1 MHYYPFHVADY
12 RKDASHLTPEE
23 HYVYRWLIDEY
34 YISEK
39 PICLDKRKLMRRMK
53 LTPDQDSVLDQVLLD
68 FFIETEKGYKHTRIE
83 RELTTWYEKSA
94 KARASAIRRWHPDA
108 NASETDANA
117 MRTHSDGNAKAMLPN
132 TQDPVPI
139 ELSFDEFWKV
149 YPRKDNKKKA
159 AVTWNRLSNKKRK
172 LAFNDCQM
180 RFIGREKQFIMMPTT
195 YLNGERW
202 NDDAPGDGDPGG
214 TSEIPSGRDTHPGAL

>member
-1 MHYYPFHVADY
+1 MYYYPFHIAEY
-12 RKDASHLTPEE
+12 RKDAGHLTPEE
-23 HYVYRWLIDEY
+23 HYIYRWLIDEY
-34 YISEK
+34 FLDEK
-39 PICLDKRKLMRRMK
+39 PITLDKRKLMRRMR
-53 LTPDQDSVLDQVLLD
+53 LTFDQVEILDQVLQD

-83 RELTTWYEKSA
+83 RELANWYEKSD
-94 KARASAIRRWHPDA
+94 KARVSAMKRWHPEMDQCEIDA
-108 NASETDANA
+108 TV
-117 MRTHSDGNAKAMLPN
+117 MRSHRKRNAKAMLLN
-132 TQDPVPI
+132 TKDLIPKKETS

-202 NDDAPGDGDPGG
+202 NDDPPGEIESLGG
-214 TSEIPSGRDTHPGAL
+214 RSNHPGAIV